1 MEWRRRHWAHWIGP
15 VMKPATLVPVRSLA
29 HGEREK
35 FPDPVWVAEG
45 NERQK
50 GHIAVFPTLLWAAA

>member
-1 MEWRRRHWAHWIGP
+1 VEWRSRRWAHWIGP
-15 VMKPATLVPVRSLA
+15 AMKPATLFPVRSCA
-29 HGEREK
+29 WRNQGK
-35 FPDPVWVAEG
+35 FPQPVWVPEG